1 MDAPQHNST
10 YRKLLIRNR
19 KEAFIYIGIEPPS
32 YYQCVSILLKD
43 PRIVHSIAI
52 STGWLIPWLTI
63 CRLQC
68 STQTDCA
75 VQCVQ
80 VYIYIYIKEQVLGSI
95 LIIITSFWLG
105 INWTS
110 TWSTQELKNSRWSAH
125 LHNIWNIPFH
135 NDMELFNLAADPK
148 KIEVA
153 VKVKVEPSQTIL
165 KW

>member
-1 MDAPQHNST
+1 MPQHNST

-43 PRIVHSIAI
+43 PIIVHSIAI
-52 STGWLIPWLTI
+52 STGWLIPCLTI

-75 VQCVQ
+75 VQCAG
-80 VYIYIYIKEQVLGSI
+80 YMYIKEQVLGSI
-95 LIIITSFWLG
+95 LIISTSFWLG

-110 TWSTQELKNSRWSAH
+110 IWSTQELKMISSPALSHYRI
-125 LHNIWNIPFH
+125 HNIWNIPFH

-148 KIEVA
+148 KIELA